1 MLAPTAVRKQPNT
14 YNEEIVTERWN
25 TGLGSV
31 MKSDSTAAQVNFDWK
46 QVPIHPTFLFLSMH
60 VTLRAEAG

>member
-1 MLAPTAVRKQPNT
+1 MRKKPNS
-14 YNEEIVTERWN
+14 YNEKIVTERRN

-31 MKSDSTAAQVNFDWK
+31 MKSDSTAVQVNFDWK
-46 QVPIHPTFLFLSMH
+46 QVPIQPTFLFLSMH